1 MYMQLQGFKGA
12 PRPDEMYEAF
22 FFAGNFELTAVG
34 YS

>member
-22 FFAGNFELTAVG
+22 FLRGISN
-34 YS
+34 SQQ